1 MKKIFTFLFFIFPEF
16 IFAQNFIPVW
26 EEAYLPDQEA
36 GCYVS
41 SLDFKNETIFIGRY
55 CEGENEILFGDV
67 LGEEWI
73 ECDIPDSLGEISSGG
88 VVEGV
93 FYVYT
98 ESNWILSVDQSCE
111 TGIVAK
117 SDGWAKIFSEND
129 TLYVFG
135 SGVYIDDTL
144 SPSLIHYFV
153 PSTSTWKSFPNPE
166 SESVIGLT
174 IFQNKMFCVGLD
186 EGIQKVF
193 QLEDSVWNVVYVFPE
208 DEHFV
213 SWESVEDRIYVSST
227 NFAPPLEYGIF
238 SEFKDGDMDSLFSSN
253 GNILDI
259 SASDCLVTVVGNF
272 TSFGNCDAENLAMF
286 DRPTK
291 EVIQTDRGLD
301 GNGYAV
307 VASNEMFY
315 VGGAFMYG
323 ADIYSPGIISLPSCY
338 EVSVED
344 ISENEI
350 KIFPNPAIDFL
361 SVENSVGK
369 VVRIF
374 SLSEEIYLMANEI
387 ENRKVFDVI
396 NLSSGTYYVL
406 IDGKISSFVKL

>member
-1 MKKIFTFLFFIFPEF
+1 MKKILIFLFFIFPKF
-16 IFAQNFIPVW
+16 IFAQNFVPVW
-26 EEAYLPDQEA
+26 EDTYLPDQEA

-41 SLDFKNETIFIGRY
+41 SLDLQNETIFIGRY
-55 CEGENEILFGDV
+55 CGAEDEIVFGDISS
-67 LGEEWI
+67 EEWT
-73 ECDIPDSLGEISSGG
+73 ECDLPDSLGEISSGG

-144 SPSLIHYFV
+144 SPPFVHSFV
-153 PSTSTWKSFPNPE
+153 PATNTWESFPNPE
-166 SESVIGLT
+166 SESVVGLT

-186 EGIQKVF
+186 DGAQKIF
-193 QLEDSVWNVVYVFPE
+193 QLNDSLWNVVYVFPE

-213 SWESVEDRIYVSST
+213 SWEPVEDRIYVSST

-238 SEFKDGDMDSLFSSN
+238 SEFKDGDMDSLFSSD

-259 SASDCLVTVVGNF
+259 SASDCFVTVVGNF
-272 TSFGNCDAENLAMF
+272 TNFGNCDAENLAMF
-286 DRPTK
+286 DRSTK
-291 EVIQTDRGLD
+291 EIVQTDRGLD

-307 VASNEMFY
+307 VESDELFY
-315 VGGAFMYG
+315 AGGAFTYG

-338 EVSVED
+338 EVLVGD
-344 ISENEI
+344 MTENEVRV
-350 KIFPNPAIDFL
+350 FPNPATDFITI
-361 SVENSVGK
+361 ENSVGK
-369 VVRIF
+369 IVRIF

-387 ENRKVFDVI
+387 DNKKVFDVV

-406 IDGKISSFVKL
+406 VNGRVFSFIKL

>member
-1 MKKIFTFLFFIFPEF
+1 MKQIVLFVFFAEIVN
-16 IFAQNFIPVW
+16 AQNFVPVW
-26 EEAYLPDQEA
+26 EDTYLPDQEA

-41 SLDFKNETIFIGRY
+41 SLDLQNETIFIGRY
-55 CEGENEILFGDV
+55 CGAEDEIVFGDISS
-67 LGEEWI
+67 EEWT

-88 VVEGV
+88 VVDGV

-117 SDGWAKIFSEND
+117 SDGWVKIFSEND
-129 TLYVFG
+129 TLHVFG

-144 SPSLIHYFV
+144 SPPFVHSFV
-153 PSTSTWKSFPNPE
+153 PATNTWKSFPSPE

-186 EGIQKVF
+186 DGAQKIF
-193 QLEDSVWNVVYVFPE
+193 QLNDSLWNVVYVFPE

-213 SWESVEDRIYVSST
+213 SWESAEDRIYVSST
-227 NFAPPLEYGIF
+227 NFAPPFEYGIF
-238 SEFKDGDMDSLFSSN
+238 SEFKDGDMDSLFSSD
-253 GNILDI
+253 GNILAI
-259 SASDCLVTVVGNF
+259 EATSCFVFVSGNF

-286 DRPTK
+286 DRGSK
-291 EVIQTDRGLD
+291 EIIQTDRGLD
-301 GNGYAV
+301 NNGYALSANDEFV
-307 VASNEMFY
+307 Y
-315 VGGAFMYG
+315 VGGAFIYG
-323 ADIYSPGIISLPSCY
+323 ADIYSPGVISLPSCY

-344 ISENEI
+344 ITKNEV
-350 KIFPNPAIDFL
+350 KIFPNPATDFL
-361 SVENSVGK
+361 SVENGIGK

-387 ENRKVFDVI
+387 DNKKVFDI
-396 NLSSGTYYVL
+396 TNLSSGTYYIL
-406 IDGKISSFVKL
+406 IGGKVFSFVKL

>member
-1 MKKIFTFLFFIFPEF
+1 MKQIVLFVFFAEIVN
-16 IFAQNFIPVW
+16 AQNFVPVW
-26 EEAYLPDQEA
+26 EDTYLPDQEA

-41 SLDFKNETIFIGRY
+41 SLDLQNETIFIGRY
-55 CEGENEILFGDV
+55 CGAEDEIVFGDISS
-67 LGEEWI
+67 EEWT

-88 VVEGV
+88 VVDGV

-117 SDGWAKIFSEND
+117 SDGWVKIFSEND
-129 TLYVFG
+129 TLHVFG

-144 SPSLIHYFV
+144 SPPFVHSFV
-153 PSTSTWKSFPNPE
+153 PATNTWKSFPSPE

-186 EGIQKVF
+186 DGIQKIF
-193 QLEDSVWNVVYVFPE
+193 QLDDSVWNVVYVFPE

-213 SWESVEDRIYVSST
+213 SWESAEDRIYVSST
-227 NFAPPLEYGIF
+227 NFAPPFEYGIF
-238 SEFKDGDMDSLFSSN
+238 SEFKDGDMDSLFSSD
-253 GNILDI
+253 GNILAI
-259 SASDCLVTVVGNF
+259 EATSCFVFVSGNF

-286 DRPTK
+286 DRGSK
-291 EVIQTDRGLD
+291 EIIQTDRGLD
-301 GNGYAV
+301 NNGYALSANDEFV
-307 VASNEMFY
+307 Y
-315 VGGAFMYG
+315 VGGAFIYG
-323 ADIYSPGIISLPSCY
+323 ADIYSPGVISLPSCY

-344 ISENEI
+344 ITKNEV
-350 KIFPNPAIDFL
+350 KIFPNPATDFL
-361 SVENSVGK
+361 SVENGIGK

-387 ENRKVFDVI
+387 DNKKVFDI
-396 NLSSGTYYVL
+396 TNLSSGTYYIL
-406 IDGKISSFVKL
+406 IGGKVFSFVKL

>member
-1 MKKIFTFLFFIFPEF
+1 MKQIVLFVFFAEIVN
-16 IFAQNFIPVW
+16 AQNFVPVW
-26 EEAYLPDQEA
+26 EDTYLPDQEA

-41 SLDFKNETIFIGRY
+41 SLDLQNETIFIGRY
-55 CEGENEILFGDV
+55 CGAEDEIVFGDISS
-67 LGEEWI
+67 EEWT

-88 VVEGV
+88 VVDGV

-117 SDGWAKIFSEND
+117 SDGWVKIFSEND
-129 TLYVFG
+129 TLHVFG

-144 SPSLIHYFV
+144 SPPFVHSFV
-153 PSTSTWKSFPNPE
+153 PATNTWKSFPSPE

-186 EGIQKVF
+186 DGIQKIF
-193 QLEDSVWNVVYVFPE
+193 QLDDSVWNVVYVFPE

-213 SWESVEDRIYVSST
+213 SWESAEDRIYVSST
-227 NFAPPLEYGIF
+227 NFAPPFEYGIF
-238 SEFKDGDMDSLFSSN
+238 SEFKDGDMDSLFSFV
-253 GNILDI
+253 GNILAI
-259 SASDCLVTVVGNF
+259 EATSCFVFVSGNF

-286 DRPTK
+286 DRGSK
-291 EVIQTDRGLD
+291 EIIQTDRGLD
-301 GNGYAV
+301 NNGYALSANDEFV
-307 VASNEMFY
+307 Y
-315 VGGAFMYG
+315 VGGAFIYG
-323 ADIYSPGIISLPSCY
+323 ADIYSPGVISLPSCY

-344 ISENEI
+344 ITKNEV
-350 KIFPNPAIDFL
+350 KIFPNPATDFL
-361 SVENSVGK
+361 SVENGIGK

-387 ENRKVFDVI
+387 DNKKVFDI
-396 NLSSGTYYVL
+396 TNLSSGTYYIL
-406 IDGKISSFVKL
+406 IGGKVFSFVKL

>member
-1 MKKIFTFLFFIFPEF
+1 MKQIVLFVFFAEIVN
-16 IFAQNFIPVW
+16 AQNFVPVW
-26 EEAYLPDQEA
+26 EDTYLPDQEA

-41 SLDFKNETIFIGRY
+41 SLDLQNETIFIGRY
-55 CEGENEILFGDV
+55 CGAEDEIVFGDISS
-67 LGEEWI
+67 EEWT

-88 VVEGV
+88 VVDGV

-117 SDGWAKIFSEND
+117 SDGWVKIFSEND
-129 TLYVFG
+129 TLHVFG

-144 SPSLIHYFV
+144 SPPFVHSFV
-153 PSTSTWKSFPNPE
+153 PATNTWKSFPSPE

-186 EGIQKVF
+186 DGIQKIF
-193 QLEDSVWNVVYVFPE
+193 QLDDSVWNVVYVFPE

-213 SWESVEDRIYVSST
+213 SWESAEDRIYVSST
-227 NFAPPLEYGIF
+227 NFAPPFEYGIF
-238 SEFKDGDMDSLFSSN
+238 SEFKDGDMVSLFSSD
-253 GNILDI
+253 GNILAI
-259 SASDCLVTVVGNF
+259 EATSCFVFVSGNF

-286 DRPTK
+286 DRGSK
-291 EVIQTDRGLD
+291 EIIQTDRGLD
-301 GNGYAV
+301 NNGYALSANDEFV
-307 VASNEMFY
+307 Y
-315 VGGAFMYG
+315 VGGAFIYG
-323 ADIYSPGIISLPSCY
+323 ADIYSPGVISLPSCY

-344 ISENEI
+344 ITKNEV
-350 KIFPNPAIDFL
+350 KIFPNPATDFL
-361 SVENSVGK
+361 SVENGIGK

-387 ENRKVFDVI
+387 DNKKVFDI
-396 NLSSGTYYVL
+396 TNLSSGTYYIL
-406 IDGKISSFVKL
+406 IGGKVFSFVKL

>member
-1 MKKIFTFLFFIFPEF
+1 MKQIVLFVFFAEIVN
-16 IFAQNFIPVW
+16 AQNFVPVW
-26 EEAYLPDQEA
+26 EDTYLPDQEA

-41 SLDFKNETIFIGRY
+41 SLDLQNETIFIGRY
-55 CEGENEILFGDV
+55 CGAEDEIVFGDISS
-67 LGEEWI
+67 EEWT

-88 VVEGV
+88 VVDGV

-117 SDGWAKIFSEND
+117 SDGWVKIFSEND
-129 TLYVFG
+129 TLHVFG

-144 SPSLIHYFV
+144 SPPFVHSFV
-153 PSTSTWKSFPNPE
+153 PATNTWKSFPSPE

-186 EGIQKVF
+186 DGIQKIF
-193 QLEDSVWNVVYVFPE
+193 QLDDSVWNVVYVFPE

-213 SWESVEDRIYVSST
+213 SWESAEDRIYVSST
-227 NFAPPLEYGIF
+227 NFAPPFEYGIF
-238 SEFKDGDMDSLFSSN
+238 SEFKDGDMDSLFSSD
-253 GNILDI
+253 GNILAI
-259 SASDCLVTVVGNF
+259 EATSCFVFVSGNF

-286 DRPTK
+286 DRGSK
-291 EVIQTDRGLD
+291 EIIQTDRGLD
-301 GNGYAV
+301 NNGYALSANDEFV
-307 VASNEMFY
+307 Y
-315 VGGAFMYG
+315 VGGAFIYG
-323 ADIYSPGIISLPSCY
+323 ADIYSPGVISLPSCY

-344 ISENEI
+344 ITKNEV
-350 KIFPNPAIDFL
+350 KIFPNPATDFL
-361 SVENSVGK
+361 SVENGIGK

-387 ENRKVFDVI
+387 DNKKVFDI
-396 NLSSGTYYVL
+396 TNLSSGTHYIL
-406 IDGKISSFVKL
+406 IGGKVFSFVKL